1 MPLNNPSRRISP
13 LDLNNN
19 VTIGVAF
26 PLDRDSLQQ
35 GTQSVRDQIKSNL
48 VNLMLTEPGERIN
61 LREYGVGLK
70 SLLFESDVDIKNL
83 NSIVENQIQTFL
95 PQITLN
101 KVTSQFLEDEHQLI
115 IKIIYQYNLD
125 GALDA
130 VQLNFNK

>member
-1 MPLNNPSRRISP
+1 MAKNPTDNIDKAIEALQMG
-13 LDLNNN
+13 LDIADGEE
-19 VTIGVAF
+19 TIIDV
-26 PLDRDSLQQ
+26 PEK
-35 GTQSVRDQIKSNL
+35 TV
-48 VNLMLTEPGERIN
+48 E
-61 LREYGVGLK
+61 
-70 SLLFESDVDIKNL
+70 FESDVEIKNL

>member
-19 VTIGVAF
+19 VTIGEAF

-35 GTQSVRDQIKSNL
+35 GPQSVRDQIKSNL

>member
-1 MPLNNPSRRISP
+1 
-13 LDLNNN
+13 
-19 VTIGVAF
+19 
-26 PLDRDSLQQ
+26 
-35 GTQSVRDQIKSNL
+35 
-48 VNLMLTEPGERIN
+48 MLTEPGERIN